1 MRRLITYALPILFLC
16 ASCNKA
22 EFVEVVHLGAVEKE
36 FFLPSSTVEDTLT
49 LITNTHYHVEIVE
62 GEDWLAL
69 AGSGFIPLSRKEIPF
84 RCEANRNF
92 RRTAKVT
99 LSAATRVDTVYIRQ
113 EGALEDKVTLIE
125 DTFDVPAQG
134 GTYTTEVICYRY
146 PDNVLLDISAPNL
159 ITAKYSDKQ
168 LSITVG
174 PATERDPKTYTVTAY
189 YIDGWGERV
198 TATATL
204 NQKPRL

>member
-1 MRRLITYALPILFLC
+1 MWAG
-16 ASCNKA
+16 CNKA
-22 EFVEVVHLGAVEKE
+22 EFIEVVHLGAVEKE
-36 FFLPSSTVEDTLT
+36 FFLPSSTIEDTIT
-49 LITNTHYHVEIVE
+49 LVSNTHYMVEITE
-62 GEDWLAL
+62 GEDWLTL

-84 RCEANRNF
+84 RCEANHNF

-113 EGALEDKVTLIE
+113 EGALEDKITLIE
-125 DTFDVPAQG
+125 DVFEVPAKG

-159 ITAKYSDKQ
+159 ISAEYSDKR
-168 LSITVG
+168 LTITVG

-189 YIDGWGERV
+189 YLDGWGERV
-198 TATATL
+198 TAVATL
-204 NQKPRL
+204 NQKARL